1 MLVGTITDEPLS
13 ILEQRGGGKDG
24 GGLVHVQVVGLQ
36 HMQEEGNGVDIS
48 G

>member
-13 ILEQRGGGKDG
+13 IVEQRGGGKEG
-24 GGLVHVQVVGLQ
+24 GGLVHVQVGGLQ
-36 HMQEEGNGVDIS
+36 HMQDEGNGVDIS